1 MATVTA
7 RAPAIGFGPIG
18 WARKNLFSTPLNS
31 ILTLIFGAGLVAAV
45 VGLIRFLIGADF
57 RILRVNLA
65 LFMVGGFPRAQLWR
79 VAVAIEILAAMAGL
93 IGGLVWAGAS
103 TRAKEAG
110 LPPPRPTSP
119 LQVLRRFWPLG
130 VVIVVCLALTE
141 TITPTLV
148 TLAGLA
154 VGAVTYWAGR
164 HSPAGSRRWL
174 WFLAVALP
182 LAAYWVLSA
191 SGIGW
196 DDWGGF
202 MLNLFLTFAGIAFA
216 FPFGVLLAL
225 GRRSSL
231 PLVRGLSVG
240 FIELV
245 RGVPLITLLLL
256 GAFALG
262 FFLPSN
268 LRPSDVT
275 RVLIAIT
282 LFEAAYIAEVIRGG
296 LQAVPGGQTEAAQ
309 SLGLSPLKTTQLI
322 VLPQALRATIPA
334 MVGQFISL
342 FKDTTLVAAVG
353 LGDFLAASRF
363 ANSQPEFNAQGLAR
377 ITLPFVA
384 LVFWAGCFAMSR
396 EAKRLERRLG
406 IGER

>member
-7 RAPAIGFGPIG
+7 RAPAIRPGPID
-18 WARKNLFSTPLNS
+18 WARRHLFSTPLNA
-31 ILTLIFGAGLVAAV
+31 ILTLVFGAGIAVAV
-45 VGLIRFLIGADF
+45 IGLIRFLVEADF

-79 VAVAIEILAAMAGL
+79 VGVAAVLLASAVGL
-93 IGGLVWAGAS
+93 IGGLVWAAAAA
-103 TRAKEAG
+103 RALQAG
-110 LPPPRPTSP
+110 LPPLRSSTPV
-119 LQVLRRFWPLG
+119 QVLRRFWPFVLL
-130 VVIVVCLALTE
+130 IIVCLTLTE

-148 TLAGLA
+148 TLASVVAGSLA
-154 VGAVTYWAGR
+154 YWAGR
-164 HSPAGSRRWL
+164 HSSAGLRRWL
-174 WFLAVALP
+174 WPLVVAIP
-182 LAAYWVLSA
+182 LFAYWVLSS

-202 MLNLFLTFAGIAFA
+202 MLNLFLTVAGIAFA
-216 FPFGVLLAL
+216 FPFGVMLAL

-231 PLVRGLSVG
+231 PVIRGLTVSY
-240 FIELV
+240 IELI
-245 RGVPLITLLLL
+245 RGVPLITLLLM
-256 GAFALG
+256 GVFALG
-262 FFLPSN
+262 FFLPAN

-296 LQAVPGGQTEAAQ
+296 LQAVPGGQVEAAQ
-309 SLGLSPLKTTQLI
+309 SLGLSATKTTRLI
-322 VLPQALRATIPA
+322 VLPQAFRATIPA

-353 LGDFLAASRF
+353 MGDVLAASGF
-363 ANSQPEFNAQGLAR
+363 ANSQPEFNARGLAR

-384 LVFWAGCFAMSR
+384 LAFWAGSYAMSR
-396 EAKRLERRLG
+396 EARRLERRLG
-406 IGER
+406 VGER